1 MNILLMIALAGAQ
14 AGVSSV
20 YVELTECEAVDGDA
34 PVNERCEG
42 YAGWDVRIS
51 ASEHSASL
59 AYSDRAMAEQFM
71 QNPVTGGLDQ
81 SFSRT
86 IEWRVRATESGDGGW
101 TPFATIHRW
110 KAGAPVFD
118 PDTGIPTGE
127 WRTDAEVLVV
137 TALREDGPI
146 GACHAAYVD
155 VQEVYDANTV
165 ARAFADSM
173 ADEFR
178 CGVDDPYQIGAGE
191 AARLMERGR
200 L

>member
-1 MNILLMIALAGAQ
+1 MNFLIMIALAGAQ

-20 YVELTECEAVDGDA
+20 YTELTGCDETDDGGGLL
-34 PVNERCEG
+34 VRCDG
-42 YAGWDVRIS
+42 HAGWDVYIS
-51 ASEHSASL
+51 AGEHSASL
-59 AYSDRAMAEQFM
+59 AYSGRAMNEQFM
-71 QNPVTGGLDQ
+71 QNPISVGMDQ
-81 SFSRT
+81 YFSNT
-86 IEWRVRATESGDGGW
+86 IEWRVREEAGGW

-110 KAGAPVFD
+110 MASTPIIN
-118 PDTGIPTGE
+118 PDTGMATGE
-127 WRTDAEVLVV
+127 SRTDPEVLVV
-137 TALREDGPI
+137 TALREEGPI
-146 GACHAAYVD
+146 GACHAAYLD

-178 CGVDDPYQIGAGE
+178 CGLDQPYRIDAGE

>member
-1 MNILLMIALAGAQ
+1 MNLLIMIALAGAQ
-14 AGVSSV
+14 AGVSSA
-20 YVELTECEAVDGDA
+20 YSELTECEAVDGDA
-34 PVNERCEG
+34 PVNELCDG
-42 YAGWDVRIS
+42 YAGWDVHIS

-86 IEWRVRATESGDGGW
+86 IEWRVRAAESGDGGW

-110 KAGAPVFD
+110 TATSPVFD
-118 PDTGIPTGE
+118 PDTGMPSGD
-127 WRTDAEVLVV
+127 WRTEAEVLVV
-137 TALREDGPI
+137 SALREEGPI
-146 GACHAAYVD
+146 GACHAAYID

-178 CGVDDPYQIGAGE
+178 CGIDQTYQIGAGE